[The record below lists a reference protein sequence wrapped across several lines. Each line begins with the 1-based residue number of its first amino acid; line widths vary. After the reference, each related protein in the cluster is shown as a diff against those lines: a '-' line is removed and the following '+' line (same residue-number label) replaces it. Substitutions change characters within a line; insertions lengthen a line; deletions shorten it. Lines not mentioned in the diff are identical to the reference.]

1 MNRLNLRLF
10 TLSVFCIALPVVA
23 QEPGAPDVPPPPDA
37 RPAADLPDG
46 ADSPRTFIEES
57 SPADLGATVIVG
69 SSGRLIIHDLASG
82 GLLATAGLQ
91 EGDTIISADGK
102 FLVDVEGFHEHLA
115 SRPGQPVRLVVVRNG
130 TEQTIVLEP
139 VALSVRPVEIR
150 PALGVR
156 FVQGP
161 QVILA
166 EVVAGSP
173 AELAGLRP
181 GDHVVAFDGE
191 TLAST
196 DHFITLVAAAP
207 SDQAL
212 ELTFVRN
219 QERHWASIEPAAW
232 DAVFSATLAHT
243 ALKPAAGAAV
253 ATVPALSCYTAP
265 YIATNV
271 SPVVVPAAWY
281 VPYYSP
287 YYYGHYWWAYP
298 YYSVYSAYYPPAW
311 YAPLWPYA
319 VPGYYYAP
327 RAPVVPE
334 KTESA
339 SRSSASS
346 GTGLARTGSR

>member
-1 MNRLNLRLF
+1 MNRLSLRLF
-10 TLSVFCIALPVVA
+10 TLSIFCVALPVAA
-23 QEPGAPDVPPPPDA
+23 QEPGAPDVPPPPGA
-37 RPAADLPDG
+37 RSEAIPDR
-46 ADSPRTFIEES
+46 ADSPRTFIEQS

-69 SSGRLIIHDLASG
+69 STGRLIIQDLAAG
-82 GLLATAGLQ
+82 GLAATAGLQ

-102 FLVDVEGFHEHLA
+102 FLVDAEGFHEHLA
-115 SRPGQPVRLVVVRNG
+115 SRPGQPVRLVVVRDG
-130 TEQTIVLEP
+130 TEQTVVLDP
-139 VALSVRPVEIR
+139 VALSARPVEVR

-161 QVILA
+161 QVILV

-181 GDHVVAFDGE
+181 GDHVVAIDGE

-232 DAVFSATLAHT
+232 DTVFSATLAHT
-243 ALKPAAGAAV
+243 TLKPVTGAAV
-253 ATVPALSCYTAP
+253 ATVPAVSCYTAP
-265 YIATNV
+265 YFATNV

-287 YYYGHYWWAYP
+287 WYYGYYWWAYP

-311 YAPLWPYA
+311 YAPLWPYV
-319 VPGYYYAP
+319 VPGYYDPP
-327 RAPVVPE
+327 RAPAVPA

-339 SRSSASS
+339 GRSSVSPGA
-346 GTGLARTGSR
+346 GLARTGGN